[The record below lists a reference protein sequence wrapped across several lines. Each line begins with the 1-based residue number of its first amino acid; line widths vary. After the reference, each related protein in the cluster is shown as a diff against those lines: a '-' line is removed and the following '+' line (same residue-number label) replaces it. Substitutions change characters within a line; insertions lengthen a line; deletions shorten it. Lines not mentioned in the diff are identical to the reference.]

1 MRPSAITTVVIAS
14 CMGVAV
20 TACSKDTP
28 QPAATTAAPSAT
40 TAVATMSPEQAAAE
54 AKERFKECVVCH
66 GESGKG
72 DGPGAAAL
80 NPRPRDYTDPKWQA
94 SVTDEEIEKVI
105 IQGGAAVGKNP
116 SMPPHPDLKK
126 KPEIAKALV
135 KMIRAFKKP

>member
-1 MRPSAITTVVIAS
+1 MRPSAKITIVVVA
-14 CMGVAV
+14 CAGVAL

-40 TAVATMSPEQAAAE
+40 AVATMSPEKAAAE

-66 GESGKG
+66 GENGKG
-72 DGPGAAAL
+72 DGPGAPAL
-80 NPRPRDYTDPKWQA
+80 NPKPRDYTEPAWQA
-94 SVTDEEIEKVI
+94 SVTDEQIEKTI
-105 IQGGAAVGKNP
+105 IQGGAAVGKSP

-126 KPEIAKALV
+126 KPEVVRELV